1 MLNSHEL
8 FGFMS
13 ADLANQIVEDT
24 FGEDKETYKATVAAV
39 AQTRKLRPVFLQ
51 RQPKTA
57 RNKTILET
65 LSRPGMSQAADNL
78 LRNWLIKNQTAML
91 KDFLDATGIEHEDGV
106 VEDLP
111 EEVSDDQVKAGIDAI
126 LEKHDK
132 EKVIVYLHAFN
143 SMNDCTWKNLDE
155 LLQTDDRLQF

>member
-8 FGFMS
+8 FEFMS
-13 ADLANQIVEDT
+13 ADLATQIVEDA
-24 FGEDKETYKATVAAV
+24 FGSDKDTYKATIAAV

-51 RQPKTA
+51 RQPKNA

-65 LSRPGMSQAADNL
+65 LSRPGMAQAADNL
-78 LRNWLIKNQTAML
+78 LRNWLIKNQTKML

-111 EEVSDDQVKAGIDAI
+111 EEVSDEQVKQGIDSI
-126 LEKHDK
+126 LEKHSK
-132 EKVIVYLHAFN
+132 ENVIVYLHAFN
-143 SMNDCTWKNLDE
+143 SMNDCTWKNLDSM
-155 LLQTDDRLQF
+155 LQSDERLQF

>member
-24 FGEDKETYKATVAAV
+24 FGGDKETYKATVAAV
-39 AQTRKLRPVFLQ
+39 AQARKLRPVFLQ
-51 RQPKTA
+51 RQPRPA

-65 LSRPGMSQAADNL
+65 LARPGLAQAADNL
-78 LRNWLIKNQTAML
+78 LRNWLIKHQTQML

-111 EEVSDDQVKAGIDAI
+111 ESVSDENLQAGIDAI
-126 LEKHDK
+126 LAKHDK
-132 EKVIVYLHAFN
+132 EKAIVYLHAFN
-143 SMNDCTWKNLDE
+143 SMNDCSWKNLDE
-155 LLQTDDRLQF
+155 RLQTDERLQF

>member
-13 ADLANQIVEDT
+13 QDLANQIMEDT
-24 FGEDKETYKATVAAV
+24 FGDDKDTYKATVAAV
-39 AQTRKLRPVFLQ
+39 AQARKLRPVFLQ
-51 RQPKTA
+51 RQSKPA

-65 LSRPGMSQAADNL
+65 LARPGLSQAADNL
-78 LRNWLIKNQTAML
+78 LRNWLIKNQTGML
-91 KDFLDATGIEHEDGV
+91 KDFLDGMGIEHDDGV

-111 EEVSDDQVKAGIDAI
+111 EVVENDKLDAGISLI
-126 LEKHDK
+126 LEKYPK
-132 EKVIVYLHAFN
+132 ENALVYLHAFN

-155 LLQTDDRLQF
+155 QLQTDDRLQF